1 MKSFELIDLILFL
14 GISQGIFLAVTIQM
28 IRNRNKGANKILS
41 LVLLL
46 AVLMLLGRLVY
57 FKFLTPRFLQWTV
70 LVDTVIF
77 IFGPLCYEYFRRIAF
92 ANNDTFK
99 LPKIHYLLAL
109 LHFLF
114 FCYTISLSEEIF
126 SKKMNSGFFRIPFFV
141 IEGVGVIANFYYWI
155 LNFKLLKKYIK
166 EEKNAV
172 SYHQN
177 LLSFL
182 KFFQIAVGVFL
193 MMWAINYIA
202 IYFFNHSIQ
211 FIGYNS
217 MWGAISIFIFVV
229 GYYSLKEP
237 ELFRMPFQ
245 KEKVKLSKRL
255 PQDEIIS
262 LGKKLDDL
270 IKKEKIFLKPDLTL
284 RDLAIRLNTSSH
296 NVSWYLNTILRINFY
311 DYINR
316 NRVLEFLKRI
326 EKEEHLNHTILAIA
340 MEVGFNSKST
350 FNKAFKLEMN
360 TTPSNY
366 IKGLKAA

>member
-1 MKSFELIDLILFL
+1 
-14 GISQGIFLAVTIQM
+14 
-28 IRNRNKGANKILS
+28 
-41 LVLLL
+41 
-46 AVLMLLGRLVY
+46 
-57 FKFLTPRFLQWTV
+57 
-70 LVDTVIF
+70 
-77 IFGPLCYEYFRRIAF
+77 
-92 ANNDTFK
+92 
-99 LPKIHYLLAL
+99 
-109 LHFLF
+109 
-114 FCYTISLSEEIF
+114 
-126 SKKMNSGFFRIPFFV
+126 
-141 IEGVGVIANFYYWI
+141 
-155 LNFKLLKKYIK
+155 
-166 EEKNAV
+166 
-172 SYHQN
+172 
-177 LLSFL
+177 
-182 KFFQIAVGVFL
+182 
-193 MMWAINYIA
+193 
-202 IYFFNHSIQ
+202 
-211 FIGYNS
+211 